1 MPLQNT
7 DMKNINSVKK
17 SKTAKKKKKS
27 KHVDKFSLFYS
38 DNCYSLFNILIY

>member
-17 SKTAKKKKKS
+17 SKNGEKEKEVKT
-27 KHVDKFSLFYS
+27 
-38 DNCYSLFNILIY
+38 CR